1 MKKQM
6 IAISAMLIISS
17 GICSAKTATD
27 VKNAFSAATTMFCEQ
42 PSDQTAI
49 TAYYRAANDITSFVE
64 DHSKNV
70 VGSGR
75 DVTLNTAA
83 KELEDIMKK
92 TIDLVNTIK
101 MNRNINADSDFA
113 MLVQRCGAVNKML
126 SKETFI
132 ALDKKE
138 AKDVLMHELK
148 LLNDVVKFT
157 MEYYSKNM
165 RKPITL
171 QSPF

>member
-1 MKKQM
+1 VKKY
-6 IAISAMLIISS
+6 IITISTMLIIS
-17 GICSAKTATD
+17 GNICSAKTAGD
-27 VKNAFSAATTMFCEQ
+27 VKNAFLTATNMFYAQ
-42 PSDQTAI
+42 PSDQTTI

-83 KELEDIMKK
+83 KELEAIMKN

-113 MLVQRCGAVNKML
+113 MLTQRCNAVKKML
-126 SKETFI
+126 SKENFI
-132 ALDKKE
+132 VADKKE
-138 AKDVLMHELK
+138 AKDVLMYELEI
-148 LLNDVVKFT
+148 LNDMIKFA
-157 MEYYSKNM
+157 MEDYSKNV
-165 RKPITL
+165 RKPIKIT
-171 QSPF
+171 